1 MRKVVMQMLTT
12 LNGRLDDPY
21 AWISD
26 IPDDLYVELDRMYA
40 TFDTILVGHVTYQE
54 MLAYW
59 PGAETDPDG
68 SETSRSMAKKMNAYK
83 KFVVS
88 RGGDEK
94 DLEWNNAELVV
105 AQSDDDVAAFVNSL
119 KEQSGDDIH
128 LAGGARLAQTCVRL
142 GLVDLYHL
150 VVHPVVSTGNRWFDE
165 IAEQQDFTLADATTY
180 SNGSVGMR
188 YSPRQQAA
196 PETRRT

>member
-1 MRKVVMQMLTT
+1 MGDSTIRTR
-12 LNGRLDDPY
+12 G
-21 AWISD
+21 IGD